1 MNTQHKSLFSI
12 LFTKNFFEINLEFIT
27 KHLENLV
34 GSNEIL
40 YSCPEL
46 FKNRHTF

>member
-1 MNTQHKSLFSI
+1 MNAQHERVFSI
-12 LFTKNFFEINLEFIT
+12 LNIWNFFEINLEFIT
-27 KHLENLV
+27 QHLVNLV